1 MKKKNMKNV
10 LFTRSLKKL
19 YYRCTILTLDIY
31 DQKYVVHKTYL
42 KITLL
47 KGFIYPIY
55 QKEYVSNF
63 SRLAQYYYSK

>member
-1 MKKKNMKNV
+1 MKNV

-47 KGFIYPIY
+47 KGFFIQFTKRNTFQI
-55 QKEYVSNF
+55 SLDLHSITIRNN
-63 SRLAQYYYSK
+63 SRNN